1 MKKLEVIKKTI
12 YRLEN
17 NLVEYDWSKCNSC
30 NCGVL
35 ASTCMGR
42 DITLFEIGPEV
53 FSDKIP
59 GPFAMK
65 AYCMVTGIGISEVI
79 KSLMDAGFTFD
90 DIKHLEFLS
99 DAKISE
105 RAGIKLGYWDKAGY
119 PVAHGYFNKKDYL
132 IKYLKAW
139 VEILEE
145 EAKPVAKE
153 RIVYVAVS
161 ETITTDNLILN

>member
-1 MKKLEVIKKTI
+1 MKKLEVIKQTI

-17 NLVEYDWSKCNSC
+17 NLVEYDWRCSKSC

-42 DITLFEIGPEV
+42 DITTSEIGKMV
-53 FSDKIP
+53 LNCKNP
-59 GPFAMK
+59 GAFARK

-90 DIKHLEFLS
+90 DIKHLEYLS
-99 DAKISE
+99 DANIAAK
-105 RAGIKLGYWDKAGY
+105 AGIKLGYWEETGY
-119 PVAHGYFNKKDYL
+119 PIAHGYFMEKEYF

-145 EAKPVAKE
+145 EA
-153 RIVYVAVS
+153 IS